1 MIQNWLEFVC
11 VASFPESLYQ
21 APLHNM
27 ANNSTSNGFYESE
40 ECPYLEEVAWRDE
53 FLLTEGIYNHLVAIV
68 SINSIS
74 VLPTVLLNALVIF
87 AVATRGQ
94 LRNKAT
100 ILLACLAGA
109 DLLTGLLGQP
119 IRIAVEVQRLRKIG
133 IFCGALER
141 VNMLSLGWHIFATL
155 SHLLLITVDRYI
167 AIKKPLRYREIVT
180 TRRVTVAVLL
190 AWASTI
196 FVAIQDSILA
206 AINSDTNI
214 YSVYWNLTVV
224 TLNILGLISIIVI
237 VAIYSYIFLE
247 VRRQQRAQTEH
258 LSVEEI
264 ATIRRNNRGAK
275 TLGIILITLIVT
287 YLPMIV
293 SSIMYY
299 SVNLGRPVL
308 NCLASWVA
316 TFIMLSSLCN
326 PVIYCWRMKKFR
338 QAFLEILHL
347 RNREN
352 NQPQEAIEMQIIQP
366 AH

>member
-1 MIQNWLEFVC
+1 M
-11 VASFPESLYQ
+11 S
-21 APLHNM
+21 
-27 ANNSTSNGFYESE
+27 NNSTSNGFYESE

-53 FLLTEGIYNHLVAIV
+53 FLLTEGTYNHLLAII

-87 AVATRGQ
+87 AVAKREQ
-94 LRNKAT
+94 LRNEST

-119 IRIAVEVQRLRKIG
+119 IRIAVEVQRLRKTG
-133 IFCGALER
+133 TFCGVLER
-141 VNMLSLGWHIFATL
+141 VSILSLGWHIFATL

-224 TLNILGLISIIVI
+224 TFNILGLISIIVI
-237 VAIYSYIFLE
+237 VAIYLYIFLE
-247 VRRQQRAQTEH
+247 VQRQQRSQTEH

-264 ATIRRNNRGAK
+264 ATIRRNNRAAK

-299 SVNLGRPVL
+299 SVNLQRPVL

-316 TFIMLSSLCN
+316 TLIMLSSLCN
-326 PVIYCWRMKKFR
+326 PVIYCWRMKKFC

-347 RNREN
+347 GNREN
-352 NQPQEAIEMQIIQP
+352 KQPQEGIEMQIIQP